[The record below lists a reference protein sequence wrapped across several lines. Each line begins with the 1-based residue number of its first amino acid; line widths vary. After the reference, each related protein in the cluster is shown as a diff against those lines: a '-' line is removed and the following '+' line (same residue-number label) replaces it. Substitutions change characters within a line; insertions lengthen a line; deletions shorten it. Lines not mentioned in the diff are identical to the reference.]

1 MECCRGTVF
10 RPSGGRDVRGRS
22 VRLLQTPSARNQ
34 SQKVQCRSVDW
45 CGDGGGDVLAVDRP
59 CCSCAGYVEHRRGYK
74 RSVQYAFF
82 APVKPEEETM
92 VEHYLVVQNNLL
104 AMILLPLMLLGAGG
118 LTALFALVLEEFERR
133 WFSASSE

>member
-1 MECCRGTVF
+1 
-10 RPSGGRDVRGRS
+10 
-22 VRLLQTPSARNQ
+22 
-34 SQKVQCRSVDW
+34 
-45 CGDGGGDVLAVDRP
+45 
-59 CCSCAGYVEHRRGYK
+59 
-74 RSVQYAFF
+74 
-82 APVKPEEETM
+82 M